1 MPARPRKPEKFMR
14 DQPDI
19 LRHTAPPRLK
29 FWGLVAVCVAGA
41 IAIGGAA
48 LRLYNQHA
56 AATWAQDQ
64 DVRTVQLIK
73 LSAIKNGAL
82 ILPGDVQSWT
92 NAPIYARV
100 SGYLKKWYVDIG
112 TPVKAGQLLAELETP
127 DLDGQVAQ
135 GRADLNTAI
144 ANQRLSALTAKRWD
158 TLLAQGA
165 VARQDADAKDS
176 DLAAKSAMVASAQAN
191 LAHLEAMESF
201 KRLVAPFD
209 GIVTTRSV
217 DVGALVLVG
226 TPGATPLFTIADQK
240 RLRIYVRVPQTDAAA
255 VQPGMT
261 ATFTVPE
268 MPGRN
273 FTATLAASAN
283 SVASASGTQLLQF
296 QADNSQDLIKP
307 GDYAEVHFT
316 LPAGKGAVHVPATAL
331 MFRDSGP
338 VVATVDASNHVKVKV
353 ITISRDLGASVE
365 VGAGLSLTDRV
376 IDNPPDAIRDGDP
389 VRVGAT
395 QS

>member
-1 MPARPRKPEKFMR
+1 MR

-19 LRHTAPPRLK
+19 LRHATPPRLK
-29 FWGLVAVCVAGA
+29 FWGIVAVCVAGA
-41 IAIGGAA
+41 IAAGGVAM
-48 LRLYNQHA
+48 RLYRDHEA
-56 AATWAQDQ
+56 ASWAQAQ
-64 DVRTVQLIK
+64 DIRTVQLIK
-73 LSAIKNGAL
+73 LSGVKSGAL
-82 ILPGDVQSWT
+82 ILPGDIQSWT
-92 NAPIYARV
+92 NAPIYARI

-135 GRADLNTAI
+135 GRADLNTAM
-144 ANQRLSALTAKRWD
+144 ANQKLAALTAKRWD

-176 DLAAKSAMVASAQAN
+176 DLAAKNAIVASARAN
-191 LAHLEAMESF
+191 LARLEAMESF

-226 TPGATPLFTIADQK
+226 TPGATPLFTVSDQK
-240 RLRIYVRVPQTDAAA
+240 KLRIYVRVPQTDAGA
-255 VQPGMT
+255 VRPGMT

-268 MPGRN
+268 MPGRD

-283 SVASASGTQLLQF
+283 AVASASGTQLLQF
-296 QADNSQDLIKP
+296 QADNAEGLIKP

-331 MFRDSGP
+331 MFRDEGP
-338 VVATVDASNHVKVKV
+338 MVATVDAGNHVKMKV
-353 ITISRDLGASVE
+353 ITIRRDLGTAVE
-365 VGAGLSLTDRV
+365 VGSGLSLTDRV

>member
-1 MPARPRKPEKFMR
+1 MR

-19 LRHTAPPRLK
+19 LRHTMPPRLK
-29 FWGLVAVCVAGA
+29 FWGVVGLCAAGA
-41 IAIGGAA
+41 IAIGGTA
-48 LRLYNQHA
+48 LRLYNERS

-64 DVRTVQLIK
+64 DVRTVQLIQ
-73 LSAIKNGAL
+73 LSGVKSGAL
-82 ILPGDVQSWT
+82 ILPGDIQSWT
-92 NAPIYARV
+92 NAQIYSRV

-112 TPVKAGQLLAELETP
+112 APVKAGQLLAELETP

-135 GRADLNTAI
+135 GKADLGTAI
-144 ANQRLSALTAKRWD
+144 ANQQLSALTAKRWD
-158 TLLAQGA
+158 ALLAQGA

-176 DLAAKSAMVASAQAN
+176 DLAAKNAIVASARAN
-191 LAHLEAMESF
+191 VARLEAMESF

-209 GIVTTRSV
+209 GIVTSRSV

-226 TPGATPLFTIADQK
+226 TPGATPLFTVADQK
-240 RLRIYVRVPQTDAAA
+240 KLRIYVRVPQTDASA

-268 MPGRN
+268 MPGRD
-273 FTATLAASAN
+273 FTATLVGSAN
-283 SVASASGTQLLQF
+283 AVASASGTQLLQF
-296 QADNSQDLIKP
+296 NADNSQNLIRP

-316 LPAGKGAVHVPATAL
+316 LPPGKGAVHVPATAL
-331 MFRDSGP
+331 MYRDQGP
-338 VVATVDASNHVKVKV
+338 VVATVDSSDHVKMKT
-353 ITISRDLGASVE
+353 ITIRRDLGTAVE
-365 VGAGLSLTDRV
+365 IGAGLSLTDRV

>member
-1 MPARPRKPEKFMR
+1 MR

-19 LRHTAPPRLK
+19 LRHTTPPRLK
-29 FWGLVAVCVAGA
+29 FWGVVAVCVAGA
-41 IAIGGAA
+41 IAVGGTA
-48 LRLYNQHA
+48 LRLYNEHA
-56 AATWAQDQ
+56 AASWAQDQ

-82 ILPGDVQSWT
+82 ILPGDVQAWT

-112 TPVKAGQLLAELETP
+112 TPVKEGQLLAELETP

-144 ANQRLSALTAKRWD
+144 ANQKLSALTAQRWD
-158 TLLAQGA
+158 ALLAQGA

-176 DLAAKSAMVASAQAN
+176 DLAAKNAMVASAQAN
-191 LAHLEAMESF
+191 VAHLEAMESF

-226 TPGATPLFTIADQK
+226 TPGATPLFTVSDQK
-240 RLRIYVRVPQTDAAA
+240 KLRIYVRAPQTDTSA
-255 VQPGMT
+255 VRPGMT
-261 ATFTVPE
+261 AAFTVPE

-273 FTATLAASAN
+273 FTATLAASAD

-296 QADNSQDLIKP
+296 QTDNSQSLIKP

-316 LPAGKGAVHVPATAL
+316 LPPGKGAVHVPATAL
-331 MFRDSGP
+331 MFRDQGP
-338 VVATVDASNHVKVKV
+338 VVATVDGSNHVRMKLV
-353 ITISRDLGASVE
+353 TIGRDLGSAVE
-365 VGAGLSLTDRV
+365 VGAGLSLDDRV
-376 IDNPPDAIRDGDP
+376 IDNPPDAIRDGDL

>member
-1 MPARPRKPEKFMR
+1 MR

-19 LRHTAPPRLK
+19 LRHTMPPRLK
-29 FWGLVAVCVAGA
+29 FWAILAACVALV
-41 IAIGGAA
+41 IAIGGTA
-48 LRLYNQHA
+48 LRLYNERA
-56 AATWAQDQ
+56 AASWALDQ

-73 LSAIKNGAL
+73 LSGTKSGAL

-100 SGYLKKWYVDIG
+100 SGYLKRWYVDIG

-135 GRADLNTAI
+135 GKADLNTAI
-144 ANQRLSALTAKRWD
+144 ANQKLSALTAKRWD
-158 TLLAQGA
+158 ALLAQGA

-176 DLAAKSAMVASAQAN
+176 DLAAKTAIVASARAN
-191 LAHLEAMESF
+191 VDRLEAMESF

-226 TPGATPLFTIADQK
+226 TPGATPLFSVSDQK
-240 RLRIYVRVPQTDAAA
+240 KLRIYVRLPQTDAG
-255 VQPGMT
+255 VMQPDMT

-268 MPGRN
+268 LPGRE
-273 FTATLAASAN
+273 FTATLAANAN
-283 SVASASGTQLLQF
+283 AVASTSGTQLLQF
-296 QADNSQDLIKP
+296 QADNAQGLIRP
-307 GDYAEVHFT
+307 GSYAEVHFN
-316 LPAGKGAVHVPATAL
+316 LPPGKGAVHVPATAL
-331 MFRDSGP
+331 MFRDQGP
-338 VVATVDASNHVKVKV
+338 VVATVDASDHVRIKTLS
-353 ITISRDLGASVE
+353 IRRDMGSAVE
-365 VGAGLSLTDRV
+365 VGAGLSLSDRV
-376 IDNPPDAIRDGDP
+376 IDNPPDSIRDGDP
-389 VRVGAT
+389 VRVSAT